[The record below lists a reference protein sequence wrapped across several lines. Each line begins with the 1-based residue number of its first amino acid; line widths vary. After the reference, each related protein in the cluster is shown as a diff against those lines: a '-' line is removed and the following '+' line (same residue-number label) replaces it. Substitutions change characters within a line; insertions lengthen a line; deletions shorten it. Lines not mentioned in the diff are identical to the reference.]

1 MPVSITEI
9 KNRLPKEFM
18 ENLYEMF
25 TPGMVDNILKGI
37 IEKRYTKI
45 RHLSKRLYLYTKL
58 AKYGTTT
65 CFSTKG
71 K

>member
-37 IEKRYTKI
+37 IEKRYTTLRVNKI
-45 RHLSKRLYLYTKL
+45 GRAHV
-58 AKYGTTT
+58 
-65 CFSTKG
+65 
-71 K
+71 

>member
-37 IEKRYTKI
+37 IEIYN
-45 RHLSKRLYLYTKL
+45 
-58 AKYGTTT
+58 
-65 CFSTKG
+65 FKG
-71 K
+71 KYIKI